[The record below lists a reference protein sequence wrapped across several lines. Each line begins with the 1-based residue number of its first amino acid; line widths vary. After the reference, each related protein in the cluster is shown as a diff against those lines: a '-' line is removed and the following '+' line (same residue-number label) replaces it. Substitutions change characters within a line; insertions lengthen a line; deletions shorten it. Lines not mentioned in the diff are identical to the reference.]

1 VSLMAETTTGVLLCR
16 DFKFDERFK
25 LPEDLGERSAL
36 ALLDE
41 IFTGGVVDSSNQGL
55 VLLLAALSSG
65 DNISQIKLGRI
76 TQQTIQMLRH
86 I

>member
-1 VSLMAETTTGVLLCR
+1 LTK

-25 LPEDLGERSAL
+25 LPEELGAQAAY

-55 VLLLAALSSG
+55 LLLLAALSSG
-65 DNISQIKLGRI
+65 DNISQVKLGRV
-76 TQQTIQMLRH
+76 TQ
-86 I
+86 